1 DPNRRTTPQT
11 FGDRLHTYTIVNAIN
26 DGNVLPFRVSYQNTV
41 RVAGDLKDTEV
52 EAIDTEAALLAPDRI
67 RQVAAYI
74 LDHFDTKTMRG
85 QNYALGE
92 KRVRGFNSMFATASI
107 DALKRYYLEF
117 DKQQKDRKAVDPGYQ
132 PLKIASI

>member
-1 DPNRRTTPQT
+1 
-11 FGDRLHTYTIVNAIN
+11 
-26 DGNVLPFRVSYQNTV
+26 
-41 RVAGDLKDTEV
+41 
-52 EAIDTEAALLAPDRI
+52 LAPDRI

-74 LDHFDTKTMRG
+74 LDHFDTKTMLG

-132 PLKIASI
+132 PLKIASIFSFAPDEEVGGILGEEGFDTSELDGSSRDFLERV